1 MTLTTAATAPYQAK
15 SGRRWL
21 PQSLL
26 AFYLVVWAILAVSPV
41 DRHDWLLENLLA
53 VSTVAVL
60 ILTHHRFAFSDLS
73 YVLITLF
80 MILHA
85 VGAHYTY
92 AKVPFGFWMKDAFD
106 LSRNHFDRIVHF
118 AFGLLL
124 AYPAYDVF
132 LRAANAR
139 KGWALFMAAIVVISV
154 SGLFEVIESWV
165 AQLVSPELGDAYL
178 GTQGDIWD
186 AQKDMTMAI
195 IGALIA
201 VGITY
206 AMSKTSPRSAPY
218 AHLHET

>member
-1 MTLTTAATAPYQAK
+1 MMLTTAATAPHQ
-15 SGRRWL
+15 GPLGQPWLPRWL
-21 PQSLL
+21 L
-26 AFYLVVWAILAVSPV
+26 ASYLVVWIVLAVSPV

-53 VSTVAVL
+53 ISTVMAL
-60 ILTHHRFAFSDLS
+60 IFTYRRFSFSDVS

-85 VGAHYTY
+85 IGAHYTY
-92 AKVPFGFWMKDAFD
+92 AKTPLGFWMKDAFD
-106 LSRNHFDRIVHF
+106 LSRNHFDRMVHF

-124 AYPAYDVF
+124 AYPAYDLF
-132 LRAANAR
+132 LRAAKMR
-139 KGWALFMAAIVVISV
+139 KGWASSMATITLISV

-201 VGITY
+201 VGLTY
-206 AMSKTSPRSAPY
+206 AMSRNTPSPAR
-218 AHLHET
+218 

>member
-1 MTLTTAATAPYQAK
+1 
-15 SGRRWL
+15 
-21 PQSLL
+21 
-26 AFYLVVWAILAVSPV
+26 
-41 DRHDWLLENLLA
+41 
-53 VSTVAVL
+53 
-60 ILTHHRFAFSDLS
+60 
-73 YVLITLF
+73 

-85 VGAHYTY
+85 IGAHYTY
-92 AKVPFGFWMKDAFD
+92 AKVPFGFWMQDTFD

-132 LRAANAR
+132 LRAGKMR
-139 KGWALFMAAIVVISV
+139 KGWALSMAAIAVISV

-195 IGALIA
+195 IGALVTVALI
-201 VGITY
+201 Y
-206 AMSKTSPRSAPY
+206 AMSRNAPS
-218 AHLHET
+218 LHGKLIRMRLETLADRPSGLP

>member
-1 MTLTTAATAPYQAK
+1 MTLTTADTAPHHATTGGHRLAQ
-15 SGRRWL
+15 W
-21 PQSLL
+21 LL
-26 AFYLVVWAILAVSPV
+26 ASYLVVWVVLAVSPV

-53 VSTVAVL
+53 LSTVMLL
-60 ILTHHRFAFSDLS
+60 IVTYRRFSFSGLS

-92 AKVPFGFWMKDAFD
+92 AKVPFGFCIKDAFD
-106 LSRNHFDRIVHF
+106 LDRNHFDRIVHL

-124 AYPAYDVF
+124 SYPAYDLF
-132 LRAANAR
+132 RRAANLR
-139 KGWALFMAAIVVISV
+139 KGWALFMAGIAVISL

-195 IGALIA
+195 IGSLVTAGLI
-201 VGITY
+201 Y
-206 AMSKTSPRSAPY
+206 AMSKRVPSAARY
-218 AHLHET
+218 AGSQGT

>member
-1 MTLTTAATAPYQAK
+1 MTLSTAATAPYH
-15 SGRRWL
+15 GRAGRHRL
-21 PQSLL
+21 PQWLL
-26 AFYLVVWAILAVSPV
+26 VSYLVVWVVLAVSPV

-53 VSTVAVL
+53 LSTVAVL
-60 ILTHHRFAFSDLS
+60 ILSYRRFAFSDVS
-73 YVLITLF
+73 YFLITLF

-85 VGAHYTY
+85 IGAHYTY
-92 AKVPFGFWMKDAFD
+92 AKVPFGFWVQDTFN

-132 LRAANAR
+132 LRAAKAR
-139 KGWALFMAAIVVISV
+139 KGWALFMAAIAVISV
-154 SGLFEVIESWV
+154 SGFFEVIESWV

-195 IGALIA
+195 IGALFT
-201 VGITY
+201 VGLTY
-206 AMSKTSPRSAPY
+206 AMSKSAPSL
-218 AHLHET
+218 ASHPHET